1 MAAGSPRE
9 SGANE
14 WGRGRVT
21 RGSAENGRYVT
32 ISDMKKDDVKAVLG
46 RVLTWPAPAQEEA
59 VASLRAIEDEWAG
72 SFELSSDDR
81 EALERSADDV
91 RQGRFADEDKVRE
104 VFGRYRR
111 A

>member
-1 MAAGSPRE
+1 MSE
-9 SGANE
+9 
-14 WGRGRVT
+14 
-21 RGSAENGRYVT
+21 
-32 ISDMKKDDVKAVLG
+32 MKKDDVNALLS
-46 RVLTWPAPAQEEA
+46 RVLTWPAEAQQEA
-59 VASLRAIEDEWAG
+59 VASLRAIEDEWVG

-91 RQGRFADEDKVRE
+91 RQGRFAEDDEVRE

>member
-1 MAAGSPRE
+1 M
-9 SGANE
+9 
-14 WGRGRVT
+14 
-21 RGSAENGRYVT
+21 
-32 ISDMKKDDVKAVLG
+32 SDMKKDDVNTVLS
-46 RVLTWPAPAQEEA
+46 RVLTWPAEAQQEA
-59 VASLRAIEDEWAG
+59 VASLRAIEDEWVG

-91 RQGRFADEDKVRE
+91 RHGRLADDDKVRE